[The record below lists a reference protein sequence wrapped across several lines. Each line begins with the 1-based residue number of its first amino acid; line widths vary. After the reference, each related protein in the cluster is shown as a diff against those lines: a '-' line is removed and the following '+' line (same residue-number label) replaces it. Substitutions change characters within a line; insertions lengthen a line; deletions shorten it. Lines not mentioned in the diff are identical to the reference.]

1 MEELLSFLI
10 EKAGRGA
17 WRNLLKHL
25 LMVRTES
32 SFADCVWLLLLIFIG
47 CYLLLFRFRLFLS
60 DKTPK
65 EKKNRKS
72 GRNER
77 SKPSRQIEDP
87 NIFAWLYMYN
97 NRTFQNYRIKY
108 PKRSK
113 LLFAYNLITV
123 SVYLSCVIL
132 IILSMFLDLFR
143 SIFLDLFFIH
153 MYTNVIPQFIFDAF
167 LWLHHRI
174 SLIDSDGKYS

>member
-10 EKAGRGA
+10 EKADRGA
-17 WRNLLKHL
+17 WRNLLTHL

-32 SFADCVWLLLLIFIG
+32 SFADCGWLLLLIFIG

-65 EKKNRKS
+65 EKKKRKS

-77 SKPSRQIEDP
+77 SKPSEQIEDS
-87 NIFAWLYMYN
+87 NVFAWLYMYN
-97 NRTFQNYRIKY
+97 NRTFQNYKIKY
-108 PKRSK
+108 PRRSK

-123 SVYLSCVIL
+123 SVYLLGAVL

-153 MYTNVIPQFIFDAF
+153 IYTNVLPQFTFDVL
-167 LWLHHRI
+167 LWFHHRI
-174 SLIDSDGKYS
+174 SSIDSDGKYS